1 MAIDPLSYISFW
13 QLLQKKMLTKV
24 MDMDSD
30 FFQYMVW
37 AVANVVV
44 ITLCIYP
51 HFLLFVVDFAAFCSS
66 LSLRVQKR
74 KERYFWAKFSSDEFH
89 VHEIVE
95 NTKHLNKIS
104 LFLIQKTVAC
114 EEVSNP
120 IYHQSMFF
128 CLYCYHNRSHLIVF
142 KRHGCSTK

>member
-1 MAIDPLSYISFW
+1 MVASISKSLLVDTKAQKEQYNMICKTHELVTSLMAIDPPTYFISW

-51 HFLLFVVDFAAFCSS
+51 HFLLFVVDFAAFFSS

-74 KERYFWAKFSSDEFH
+74 KERYFWAKFCSN
-89 VHEIVE
+89 V
-95 NTKHLNKIS
+95 KI
-104 LFLIQKTVAC
+104 
-114 EEVSNP
+114 
-120 IYHQSMFF
+120 
-128 CLYCYHNRSHLIVF
+128 
-142 KRHGCSTK
+142 